1 MKQIY
6 SKMLLLIAMILV
18 GGSAWAQVQTETLA
32 FSSTKNTIKITSAG
46 AGEPGGDVELSQG
59 VVTVTSAG
67 GQAPA
72 NKALQIYKTKS
83 MTVSVPVSYVITQVD
98 FTYATSCYPF
108 AEAIAEGLEDATTK
122 TATGKIDGTY
132 KPSTPASSLT
142 FTNIAGG
149 QTKVN
154 KMTVY
159 YKASGAQE
167 IKVTGV
173 TLSESSITLEE
184 GEQKSLVAT
193 VAPSDASDKS
203 VTWETSNASVATVN
217 NGTVVAV
224 AEGTATITVKTKDG
238 GYKST
243 CNVTVTKFVEPDE
256 YIFRFA
262 TNITSEDE
270 SKDSDSSWSKTSNI
284 ASIFTEGY
292 QYISALNS
300 VTNVYPARQ
309 ILGSGVKFG
318 SSSAAGTIT
327 LNLKKAIPAKY
338 IVVSAAAYGDAEGQQ
353 GFKVNGKSVSMTNAL
368 NKTYCDYVIKL
379 DGSDLSTITLAQ
391 AAADKGRIYVEY
403 IMVLK
408 DEPKFVKNVVKLV
421 AKDAGT
427 YYATFSSDKVTFFP
441 EDYTVSAAGVENG
454 TLYQFSN
461 DEAFDEDIVEITGK
475 DDVVGYYVPAN
486 TGVLVTSLES
496 VVTYY
501 TAEGVTPSADV
512 EAVNM
517 LRPATASMTGDYK
530 FYKLAYDDYTKK
542 EGLGFYYGAENGAA
556 FTCKAGTA
564 YLAVPAES
572 AAKVRGFLLNDG
584 DATAINAVTSV
595 IKANKYFNLQGQQVS
610 SDYKG
615 IVISNGKK
623 FYNK

>member
-18 GGSAWAQVQTETLA
+18 GGSAWAQEQSETLY
-32 FSSTKNTIKITSAG
+32 FTSTKNTIEITSSG

-67 GQAPA
+67 GQAPT

-83 MTVSVPVSYVITQVD
+83 MTVSVPVSYVITQVA

-108 AEAIAEGLEDATTK
+108 AEAIAEGLENATTK
-122 TATGKIDGTY
+122 TEAGKIDATY
-132 KPSTPASSLT
+132 KPSTPASSFT
-142 FTNIAGG
+142 FTNIASG

-159 YKASGAQE
+159 YKASGLE
-167 IKVTGV
+167 EVKVTGV

-203 VTWETSNASVATVN
+203 LTWGTSNASVATVS

-224 AEGTATITVKTKDG
+224 AEGTATITVTTKDG
-238 GYKST
+238 GFKST

-262 TNITSEDE
+262 TNITGE
-270 SKDSDSSWSKTSNI
+270 KDTDDFGTSWSKTSNI
-284 ASIFTEGY
+284 ADIFTEGY
-292 QYISALNS
+292 QYISTLNS
-300 VTNVYPARQ
+300 VSNVYPARRV
-309 ILGSGVKFG
+309 LGSGVKFG
-318 SSSAAGTIT
+318 SSSKAGSISF
-327 LNLKKAIPAKY
+327 NLKKAVPAKY
-338 IVVSAAAYGDAEGQQ
+338 IIVSAAAYGDAEGQQ
-353 GFKVNGKSVSMTNAL
+353 GFNINGENVSMTTAL
-368 NKTYCDYVIKL
+368 NKAYCDYVIEL

-391 AAADKGRIYVEY
+391 NEATKGRIYVEY
-403 IMVLK
+403 IKVLK
-408 DEPKFVKNVVKLV
+408 DEPKFLKNVVKLI
-421 AKDAGT
+421 AKNEDS

-441 EDYTVSAAGVENG
+441 EDYIVSAVGVENG
-454 TLYQFSN
+454 KLYQFDN
-461 DEAFDEDIVEITGK
+461 EEAFDEDIVEITGK

-501 TAEGVTPSADV
+501 TAEGVTPSNDV
-512 EAVNM
+512 EAINM
-517 LRPATASMTGDYK
+517 LRPATASMTGDFK
-530 FYKLAYDDYTKK
+530 FYKLAYGDYTNKK
-542 EGLGFYYGAENGAA
+542 DLGFYYGAADGAA
-556 FTCKAGTA
+556 FTCKAGAA
-564 YLAVPAES
+564 YLAVPTAS
-572 AAKVRGFLLNDG
+572 AVKSFALNG
-584 DATAINAVTSV
+584 EATAIQSV
-595 IKANKYFNLQGQQVS
+595 NTTASSSTIYNLNGQRLSQLQ
-610 SDYKG
+610 KG
-615 IVISNGKK
+615 INIVDGKK
-623 FYNK
+623 LFVK